1 MKAKEFIKKH
11 GWNAV
16 ISAVKSTTAEET
28 VAFKSTDLHY
38 LDDENPM
45 LGFNVKSHAIPY
57 FDVKKYTDA
66 YELVQLH
73 GSLKL
78 ANHYAM
84 KSSCLRADRTVG
96 DLWEA
101 IQLVESVDEND

>member
-28 VAFKSTDLHY
+28 VAFESKDLQY

-45 LGFNVKSHAIPY
+45 LGFNVKVYTIPY
-57 FDVKKYTDA
+57 NDVKRYVDA
-66 YELVQLH
+66 YELV
-73 GSLKL
+73 S
-78 ANHYAM
+78 
-84 KSSCLRADRTVG
+84 KSGGIDHAKTYSCRII
-96 DLWEA
+96 EQA
-101 IQLVESVDEND
+101 IQLVESVDERD